1 LAANATELL
10 AGLRGSAADRVLPGV
25 GAVCGWHAALYE
37 GCRVPVRGY
46 IGHLRGDPTV
56 AELVGY
62 EVGVGPEAP
71 DGYPEKMGVWSVLLP
86 DAVDGLL
93 AATHAALT
101 RLDEIL
107 PVGVRPASVD
117 ELDAVVGLT
126 ARVHGEWVRLHPF
139 ANGNGRIARVWAA
152 WLAVRY
158 GLPVFVTVKPR
169 PDDLAYARAARDS
182 MGRPPDFA
190 GDHQTAT
197 AVFAHLLTL
206 TLLP

>member
-1 LAANATELL
+1 M
-10 AGLRGSAADRVLPGV
+10 RGSAADRVLPGV
-25 GAVCGWHAALYE
+25 EAVGDWHTALYE
-37 GCRVPVRGY
+37 GCRVPVPGY
-46 IGHLRGDPTV
+46 VGHLRGDPTV

-62 EVGVGPEAP
+62 EVGVGPEGP

-101 RLDEIL
+101 RLDGIL
-107 PVGVRPASVD
+107 PVGTRPASVD

-126 ARVHGEWVRLHPF
+126 ARIHGEWVRLHPF

-152 WLAVRY
+152 WLALRY

-182 MGRPPDFA
+182 MGRPPDFT
-190 GDHQTAT
+190 GDHHTAT

>member
-1 LAANATELL
+1 
-10 AGLRGSAADRVLPGV
+10 V
-25 GAVCGWHAALYE
+25 GAVRGWHAALYD
-37 GCRVPVRGY
+37 GCRVPVAGY
-46 IGHLRGDPTV
+46 VGHLRGDPAV

-62 EVGVGPEAP
+62 EVGVGAEQP

-107 PVGVRPASVD
+107 PVGTRPASVD

-152 WLAVRY
+152 WLALRY
-158 GLPVFVTVKPR
+158 NLPVFVTVKPR

-182 MGRPPDFA
+182 MGRPPDFT
-190 GDHQTAT
+190 GDHHIAT

-206 TLLP
+206 TLLA